1 MEAYEDFHK
10 LVSDLR
16 DGRIFGSTEAA
27 EKALLF
33 IKNQISSCETVKE
46 IKNTLISYVPPLI
59 KARPTSALTVN
70 CLREVIELTIDC
82 IKKKLSSNEIKE
94 KICNKIDQML
104 KEAHESVE
112 VIAEIGAKRIR
123 DGDTILTNTYSY
135 TVLKVLEKAKEE
147 GKNIS
152 VFIPESRPGGEGID
166 MAVEL
171 YKRKF
176 PVTLFVDSAV
186 RYMMKEVDLVL
197 IGAEAIAA
205 NGAVVNKIGT
215 SMIAL
220 AAHEARVRVFV
231 AAETYKFSPAT
242 VIGELVTIEERSPT
256 EVVSE
261 EFLKKYPG
269 IKVRNP
275 AFDVTP
281 PEYIDAIITERGVFA
296 PQAVPLIVRE
306 IFGWPPLV
314 KDIGM
319 LINELKRC

>member
-152 VFIPESRPGGEGID
+152 VFIPESRPGGEGIH

-231 AAETYKFSPAT
+231 AAGTYKFSLET
-242 VIGELVTIEERSPT
+242 FLG
-256 EVVSE
+256 EVVELTYRRPEVLLSSHE
-261 EFLKKYPG
+261 LRALG
-269 IKVRNP
+269 NVKVLCP

>member
-1 MEAYEDFHK
+1 METCEDFHK
-10 LVSDLR
+10 LVSDLQ

-33 IKNQISSCETVKE
+33 IKNQISSCSTVSD
-46 IKNTLISYVPPLI
+46 IKNTLINYVPPLV

-82 IKKKLSSNEIKE
+82 IKNKLSADEIKE
-94 KICNKIDQML
+94 KICNKIDHML
-104 KEAHESVE
+104 KEARRSVE

-147 GKNIS
+147 GKSIS

-231 AAETYKFSPAT
+231 AAGTYKFSLET
-242 VIGELVTIEERSPT
+242 FLGEIVELTYRRP
-256 EVVSE
+256 EVLLSSHELRALGNV
-261 EFLKKYPG
+261 
-269 IKVRNP
+269 KVLCP

-306 IFGWPPLV
+306 IFGWPPVV
-314 KDIGM
+314 KDINM

>member
-1 MEAYEDFHK
+1 MREYEDFHK
-10 LVSDLR
+10 LIGDLR

-27 EKALLF
+27 EKALTF
-33 IKNQISSCETVKE
+33 IKEQVGLCSSLNE
-46 IKNTLISYVPPLI
+46 IKNTLIEYVPPLV

-70 CLREVIELTIDC
+70 CLREIVELTIDC
-82 IKKKLSSNEIKE
+82 IKRKMDAQKVKE
-94 KICNKIDQML
+94 NICSKIDEML
-104 KEAHESVE
+104 RKAHESVKM
-112 VIAEIGAKRIR
+112 IAGIGAKRIK

-135 TVLKVLEKAKEE
+135 TVLNVLEKARDE
-147 GKNIS
+147 GKKIS
-152 VFIPESRPGGEGID
+152 IFIPESRPGGEGID

-171 YKRKF
+171 YKRGF

-186 RYMMKEVDLVL
+186 RYMMKEADLVL

-231 AAETYKFSPAT
+231 AAGTYKFSLET
-242 VIGELVTIEERSPT
+242 FLGEIVELTYRRP
-256 EVVSE
+256 EVLLSSHELRALGNV
-261 EFLKKYPG
+261 
-269 IKVRNP
+269 KVLCP

-314 KDIGM
+314 KDISV
-319 LINELKRC
+319 LIEELKRC

>member
-231 AAETYKFSPAT
+231 AAGTYKFSLET
-242 VIGELVTIEERSPT
+242 FLG
-256 EVVSE
+256 EVVELTYRRPEVLLSSHE
-261 EFLKKYPG
+261 LRALG
-269 IKVRNP
+269 NVKVLCP